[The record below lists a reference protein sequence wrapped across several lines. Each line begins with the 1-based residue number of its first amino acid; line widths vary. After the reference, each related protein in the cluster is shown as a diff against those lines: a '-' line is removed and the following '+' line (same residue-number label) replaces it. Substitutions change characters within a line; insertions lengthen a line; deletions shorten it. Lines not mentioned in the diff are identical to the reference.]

1 MGGWCGGGGGASAK
15 ALRLWN
21 GLDIVETQPSSQCD
35 CVGHGEEG
43 GLYPSDSG
51 KLLHVGEVGEV
62 CVFQSSVSVRCEEYT
77 GRR

>member
-1 MGGWCGGGGGASAK
+1 MGVGWGEASAK

-21 GLDIVETQPSSQCD
+21 GLDIVKIQPSSQCG

-51 KLLHVGEVGEV
+51 KLLSVGEVG
-62 CVFQSSVSVRCEEYT
+62 
-77 GRR
+77 